1 MPLTLPVCA
10 YQDRNL
16 VVATLYNSARLGA
29 ANTRSWTSGGGRL
42 SLAGDASCP
51 ARRLDSTEFVTM
63 ILYLYRDGVFA
74 PAAAPASSSTCSTR
88 ATSTTSSR
96 TCSTAACVFA
106 TYSCAVLSMF
116 AMDTSMAGLVMAVGT
131 GSVPLRSPRA
141 CVVRAYACFRTAH
154 DFWLLWARPRSS
166 WTWA

>member
-1 MPLTLPVCA
+1 MAVADSA
-10 YQDRNL
+10 Y
-16 VVATLYNSARLGA
+16 
-29 ANTRSWTSGGGRL
+29 
-42 SLAGDASCP
+42 AGDARCP

-141 CVVRAYACFRTAH
+141 CLVRAYACFRTAH
-154 DFWLLWARPRSS
+154 GFWLPCARLCSN
-166 WTWA
+166 WTWAWVR